1 MITAEN
7 LLETLYKCCIIIIII
22 IMVLQPFVG
31 PRLLFQFLDPVH
43 SR

>member
-1 MITAEN
+1 MNGERGTF
-7 LLETLYKCCIIIIII
+7 IIIII

-31 PRLLFQFLDPVH
+31 PLPLFRFLDSIH